1 MYRRIPPVFRLEYLH
16 VFLSIIAD
24 KGYDYETLREA
35 IFDQRLTFEKEKFKA
50 IGRGYRLKKEK
61 VKSKHLIKNCY
72 QLSIQTGF
80 LRKAD
85 GDLFLSEDSQMFVEL
100 GIGNPKTK
108 TMLLDK
114 LLNTYLPFREALF
127 CIRNQENGKIL
138 LPLRK
143 EKGLFKSFA
152 EKFQLGMNPIQFE
165 VVRNLLTQFGVL
177 NWRERRN
184 GNRMQRVYLIVVVLK
199 LSESLKSLNETSKFT
214 SFTNFSVSQFI
225 KEIAREENP
234 SIEEMT
240 KEQILEEARG
250 KGYITIPLRDIGDFL
265 FLKNLETD
273 KGKLEEVL
281 WNEYLKL
288 SDYKSGYPVYY
299 SQLRDNVCQE
309 LRISD
314 KTFDNLIRRMINK
327 PDEFEVKLHAGGGPL
342 PPRRDLS
349 SMLKALPPK
358 TGSDEYITFIK
369 ANK

>member
-16 VFLSIIAD
+16 VFLSTIAD

-35 IFDQRLTFEKEKFKA
+35 IFNQRLRFEKEKFKA
-50 IGRGYRLKKEK
+50 IGRGYRLKK
-61 VKSKHLIKNCY
+61 VKSKHLVKNCR
-72 QLSIQTGF
+72 QLSIQMGF

-85 GDLFLSEDSQMFVEL
+85 GDLLLSEDSKMFLEY
-100 GIGNPKTK
+100 GIGDHRIKS
-108 TMLLDK
+108 MLLDK
-114 LLNTYLPFREALF
+114 LLNTYIPFREALF

-152 EKFQLGMNPIQFE
+152 EKYELRLNPVQFE

-225 KEIAREENP
+225 KEIAREEKP

-369 ANK
+369 ANR

>member
-1 MYRRIPPVFRLEYLH
+1 MMYRRIPPVFRLEYLH

-35 IFDQRLTFEKEKFKA
+35 IFNQRLRFEKEKFKA
-50 IGRGYRLKKEK
+50 IGRGYRLKK
-61 VKSKHLIKNCY
+61 VKSKHLVKNCR

-85 GDLFLSEDSQMFVEL
+85 GDLFLSEDSKMFVEL

-108 TMLLDK
+108 SMLLDK
-114 LLNTYLPFREALF
+114 LLNTYIPFREALF
-127 CIRNQENGKIL
+127 CLRNQANGEIL

-152 EKFQLGMNPIQFE
+152 EKFQLGMNPVQFE
-165 VVRNLLTQFGVL
+165 VVRNLLTQFEVL

-184 GNRMQRVYLIVVVLK
+184 GDRMQLVYLIVVVLK
-199 LSESLKSLNETSKFT
+199 LSELLESLNETSKLA
-214 SFTNFSVSQFI
+214 SFTNFSVKQFI
-225 KEIAREENP
+225 KEIAGEEKP

-240 KEQILEEARG
+240 KEQILEEARR

-265 FLKNLETD
+265 FMKNLEAD
-273 KGKLEEVL
+273 KGKLEEIL

-288 SDYKSGYPVYY
+288 SDYKSMYPVYY
-299 SQLRDNVCQE
+299 SQLRDNVCQQ

-314 KTFDNLIRRMINK
+314 KTLDNLIRRMINK
-327 PDEFEVKLHAGGGPL
+327 PDEFEIKLHAGGGPL

-369 ANK
+369 ANR